1 MENDVKNACIGKIC
15 VILRRNNKDKHGITD
30 R

>member
-1 MENDVKNACIGKIC
+1 MENDVKNAYIGKIC
-15 VILRRNNKDKHGITD
+15 VILHHNNEDSHGITD